1 MNTEQEK
8 QSGGRHFDIP
18 EEEILSSGH
27 LGCPGCGGILAI
39 RLALKGL
46 GRDSIFVIPAC
57 CMAVVDGPFPMSA
70 IGVPMMHTAFET
82 AASTA
87 AGVRAALTA
96 RGNDHTTVVAW
107 AGDGATFDIG
117 FQALS
122 ASAVRNDDFLYVCYD
137 NEAYMNT
144 GVQQSSATPTGAKTT
159 TSLRGAGGMTI
170 KKDIGAILAAHRIP
184 YLATATPAFPGD
196 LIRKFEKARAMSGFR
211 FIHVLAPCPPGH
223 KFPAEATIRISRLAV
238 ESGLFPLY
246 EAEGGRDYTLSRVNE
261 PDAAL
266 FDEYLSLQGRFSGVT
281 EEETALLL
289 DIARE
294 RNHQLMEKAG
304 RSGGKDE

>member
-1 MNTEQEK
+1 MKTEQGTK
-8 QSGGRHFDIP
+8 PGGRHFELP
-18 EEEILSSGH
+18 AEEILSSGH
-27 LGCPGCGGILAI
+27 LACPGCGGILAI

-87 AGVRAALTA
+87 TGVRASLTA
-96 RGNDHTTVVAW
+96 RGNEHTTVVAW

-144 GVQQSSATPTGAKTT
+144 GVQQSSATPTGASTT
-159 TSLRGAGGMTI
+159 TTLRGAGGMTI

-184 YLATATPAFPGD
+184 YLATATPAFPDD
-196 LIRKFEKARAMSGFR
+196 LVRKFEKARGMTGFR
-211 FIHVLAPCPPGH
+211 FIHILAPCPPGH
-223 KFPAEATIRISRLAV
+223 KFPAESTIRISRLAV

-246 EAEGGRDYTLSRVNE
+246 EAEGGRDYTISRAKE
-261 PDAAL
+261 PDADL
-266 FDEYLSLQGRFSGVT
+266 ISEYLSLQGRFSGMSDAEV
-281 EEETALLL
+281 AFLL
-289 DIARE
+289 DIAKE
-294 RNHQLMEKAG
+294 RTSDLKEKAG
-304 RSGGKDE
+304 RTGRKDE